1 MNSFKQGTFFL
12 QEWNQCD
19 LQRNH
24 LFLSC
29 FSSIQDWSSF
39 CTKCCKGK
47 KHFLKNNSVHGI
59 PEMANQFLVRNI
71 TQGKHFFCFLLLNL
85 DSIISRRTKGNNFHM
100 LFKAKI
106 TQATIKEP
114 AKRGKAIK
122 SDRVIHMKS
131 EWIRDRITLFIH
143 TYHHW
148 QCRSKQ
154 ATTTKNPKKIKLKIL
169 TFFFDRKLSKSPSKE
184 TNEFEHQWINLS
196 SNSRL
201 WFEDWETLIPNFQR
215 RHFF

>member
-148 QCRSKQ
+148 QWRSKQ
-154 ATTTKNPKKIKLKIL
+154 ATTTKNPKKKSNWRYSHSFSIANSPNRQAKRQTSLSISESIFPAIQDCDLKIE
-169 TFFFDRKLSKSPSKE
+169 KP
-184 TNEFEHQWINLS
+184 
-196 SNSRL
+196 
-201 WFEDWETLIPNFQR
+201 
-215 RHFF
+215 